1 MSGPATK
8 SMRQRGEPRDD
19 RSLAELF
26 NALPPS
32 AVEAEMS
39 LLGSVILSPDAC
51 GDVLQIIRS
60 ADDFFR
66 PAHGDLWTAI
76 VHLYDTHQSVD
87 VVQLQQILED
97 RGSLERV
104 GGVDYLVELAGSV
117 PSAANAVHYARLV
130 RDKSMLRQLI
140 GAAGEMLRDAY
151 GNPESSSA
159 LLDSAEQQIF
169 KIAQQAETR
178 QAIDLTDLI
187 RDAIERIEASDGQPL
202 TGVSSGF
209 HELDHYTG
217 GFQKGE
223 MIILAARPSMGKTA
237 LAINIA
243 ENMVIRGEPVG
254 VFSLEMA
261 ASQLVQRILASR
273 GGIDGDR
280 LRRNALR
287 KAEFRALFAACDELK
302 NAPMYIDDTP
312 GLTLLQLRAKARRM
326 KQKHGLSAV
335 VIDYL
340 QLMTSGHRTES
351 RQQEVSDISRG
362 IKAMARELEVPVICL
377 SQLNR
382 AAEQREGHRP
392 RMSDLRE
399 SGSIEQD
406 ADVVMML
413 HREAYYHSDE
423 EWRDENPDKVNLA
436 EVILTKQRN
445 GPTGTVKLVWD
456 SRSTRFNEHQDMSQ
470 GSSGGMDSSPPPGSQ
485 DTAPLAGGAA
495 SGGAIPPP
503 MPGPDDDDGDDLPI

>member
-1 MSGPATK
+1 MNGPATRSPK
-8 SMRQRGEPRDD
+8 QRSDSRNDQ
-19 RSLAELF
+19 SLAELF

-66 PAHGDLWTAI
+66 PAHSDLWTAI

-97 RGSLERV
+97 RGVLERV
-104 GGVDYLVELAGSV
+104 GGLDYLVELAGSV
-117 PSAANAVHYARLV
+117 PSAANAVHYARIV

-140 GAAGEMLRDAY
+140 GAAGDMLRSAY
-151 GNPESSSA
+151 TNPESTSD
-159 LLDSAEQQIF
+159 LLDGAEQQIF

-178 QAIDLTDLI
+178 QAMDLTGLI
-187 RDAIERIEASDGQPL
+187 RDAIARIEDSDGQPL
-202 TGVSSGF
+202 TGIGSGF
-209 HELDHYTG
+209 SELDHYTG
-217 GFQKGE
+217 GFQRGE

-243 ENMVIRGEPVG
+243 ENMVTRGEAVG
-254 VFSLEMA
+254 VFSLEMG

-273 GGIDGDR
+273 AGIDGDR

-287 KAEFRALFAACDELK
+287 KAEFRALFAACDELRDV
-302 NAPMYIDDTP
+302 PMYIDDTP

-326 KQKHGLSAV
+326 KQKHGLSCV

-340 QLMTSGHRTES
+340 QLMASGHRNES

-362 IKAMARELEVPVICL
+362 IKAMARELDVPVVCL

-406 ADVVMML
+406 ADVIMML
-413 HREAYYHSDE
+413 HREAYYHHDE

-436 EVILTKQRN
+436 EVILAKQRN

-456 SRSTRFNEHQDMSQ
+456 SRSTRFNEYVETTPRG
-470 GSSGGMDSSPPPGSQ
+470 GSESYATPSWS
-485 DTAPLAGGAA
+485 APGAA
-495 SGGAIPPP
+495 PPV
-503 MPGPDDDDGDDLPI
+503 GPDAADDLPI